1 MANTVSV
8 PPQFEPVFRR
18 AEEAVARFFGHQKQE
33 PSQGTIDIFGERYI
47 LVRAASMSVDFFETV
62 AALYAEQGQ
71 EEASNITRQLLFDVA
86 HAIGKQDARNFAGK
100 MDLRDPIERLSA
112 GPVHFAHAGWAFVK
126 ILPESSP
133 SPDEDYFLLYD
144 HPYSFE
150 SAAWRAAGKTSGF
163 PVCVMNSGYSSGWCS
178 ESFGLEL
185 VATELTCQARGDAD
199 CRFIMAPPSRI
210 EGRIADYLRRE
221 PALARHISN
230 YQVPGFFKRKEIE
243 EALRDS
249 EERFRA
255 LFDKARDGILVA
267 DTDTR
272 RFLMG
277 NEAAS
282 KMLGYSQEE
291 LKGLEVR
298 DIHPREVLPAV
309 LESFSKLASG
319 ESDLAPDHPVRRK
332 DGSVFHAD
340 IRGSRIRIG
349 PRTYLLGAFRDI
361 TERKQAEE
369 RVRRLAANLE
379 QRVQERTA
387 QIEAANREL
396 ESFAYV
402 VSHDLKAPLRAITS
416 LSTWLAADYS
426 DKLDDQGRES
436 LRLLVQRAKRMDAL
450 IAGILE
456 YSRVGRVKEVVG
468 LVDLDALV
476 REVVDLLSVPERVAV
491 TIETRL
497 PTLRCDRTRVH
508 QLFQNLIGNAVKHLG
523 KPDGLVRIGCRVVVE
538 EAGELLPRSAPRST
552 ATFYVAD
559 DGQGIEERYFEKI
572 FQMFQTL
579 ASKEDSESTGVGLTT
594 VKKIVEL
601 YGGQVWV
608 ESKVGQGSTFWFTLP
623 RAAVSEPAEGAGRG
637 ERAS

>member
-1 MANTVSV
+1 MPTTVSV
-8 PPQFEPVFRR
+8 PTPLEPVFRR
-18 AEEAVARFFGHQKQE
+18 AEEAVARFFRHQKQE
-33 PSQGTIDIFGERYI
+33 PTKGTIDIFGERYI

-71 EEASNITRQLLFDVA
+71 AEASHITRQLLFDVA

-100 MDLRDPIERLSA
+100 MGLRDPIERLSA

-126 ILPESSP
+126 ILQESSP
-133 SPDEDYFLLYD
+133 SPDADFYLLYD

-150 SAAWRAAGKTSGF
+150 SAAWRAAGKTSAF
-163 PVCVMNSGYSSGWCS
+163 PVCVMNAGYSSGWCS
-178 ESFGLEL
+178 ESFGLAL
-185 VATELTCQARGDAD
+185 VATELTCQARGDGD
-199 CRFIMAPPSRI
+199 CRFIMAPPARI
-210 EGRIADYLRRE
+210 EERIADYLRRE
-221 PALARHISN
+221 PALARQVSS

-243 EALRDS
+243 EALRES
-249 EERFRA
+249 EERFRV
-255 LFDKARDGILVA
+255 LFDKAGDGVLVA
-267 DTDTR
+267 DTDTK

-291 LKGLEVR
+291 LTRLGVR

-319 ESDLAPDHPVRRK
+319 EWDLAPDHPVRRK

-349 PRTYLLGAFRDI
+349 ARTYLLGAFRDI

-426 DKLDDQGRES
+426 DRLDDQGRES

-456 YSRVGRVKEVVG
+456 YSRVGRAREVVG
-468 LVDLDALV
+468 PVDLDALV

-497 PTLRCDRTRVH
+497 PTLRCDRTRIH
-508 QLFQNLIGNAVKHLG
+508 QVFQNLIGNAVKHLG
-523 KPDGLVRIGCRVVVE
+523 RPDGRIRIGCREVVE
-538 EAGELLPRSAPRST
+538 EPGELQPRAAPKRV

-601 YGGQVWV
+601 YGGRVWV
-608 ESKVGQGSTFWFTLP
+608 ESTVGRGSTFWFTLP
-623 RAAVSEPAEGAGRG
+623 RAAVTEPAEGAGRG
-637 ERAS
+637 ERVP